1 MLRALFRFEIMYRT
15 TSCNALRASHIGQ
28 TVTLA
33 GWVNSRRDHGGVI
46 FIDLRDREGWTQ
58 VVFRPEEFA
67 QVSAAAHALRAEDV
81 VQVTGIVSAR
91 LKGTENA
98 KLATG
103 EIEIIASALTVLNK
117 AEVPPFPLDDPKV
130 NEDLRLEYRY
140 LDLRTAPMQRN
151 LKLRHRVV
159 KATRDFLDEAGFLEI
174 ETPVLSNPTPEG
186 ARDFL
191 VPSRLNPGT
200 FYALPQ
206 APQQYKQLLQVAG
219 LEKYFQIARCFR
231 DEDLRADR
239 QPEFTQIDIEASFVV
254 ENDIE
259 TLVEGLLSRIF
270 KEARGIDIPTP
281 FPRMPYAEAMSRYGS
296 DKPDTRFGLEL
307 KELTDIFTASQ
318 FKVFASIAT
327 GGGTIKAINAK
338 GAASLLSKEQ
348 LKKWEEWVKT
358 EFGAKGLAYIK
369 WGSGSDFSAWESPIV
384 KFFSDAE
391 KAALAER
398 MGFAEG
404 DVLFFG
410 ADAKLEPVC
419 EILGRVRLRCAELLG
434 LLKANADKLN
444 FLWVVDFPL
453 LAFSPEDNHWVAVHH
468 PFTRPKAEDIA
479 LLEAGEYGKVRAV
492 AYDVVLNG
500 VELGGGSVRIHEREL
515 QAKMFEV
522 LGVNAEEQQVKFGHI
537 LKAFSFGAPP
547 HGGLALGLDRLVM
560 LIAGAESIREVIAFP
575 KNNRGCDLMT
585 HSPVEVDFKQLRE
598 VYIQS
603 TAKKA

>member
-1 MLRALFRFEIMYRT
+1 MYR
-15 TSCNALRASHIGQ
+15 SHHCNQLRKTDEGQ

-46 FIDLRDREGWTQ
+46 FIDLRDREGLTQ
-58 VVFRPEEFA
+58 VVFRPEEQP
-67 QVSAAAHALRAEDV
+67 QVAEASHGLRSEDV
-81 VQVTGIVSAR
+81 IQITGKVCAR
-91 LKGTENA
+91 LEGTVNS
-98 KLATG
+98 KLGTG
-103 EIEIIASALTVLNK
+103 EIEIIASELTVLNK
-117 AEVPPFPLDDPKV
+117 SEVPPFPLDDPKV

-140 LDLRTAPMQRN
+140 LDLRTGHMQRN
-151 LKLRHRVV
+151 LRLRHRIV
-159 KATRDFLDEAGFLEI
+159 KATRDYLDDAGFLEI

-191 VPSRLNPGT
+191 VPSRLNPGS

-231 DEDLRADR
+231 DEDLRAER
-239 QPEFTQIDIEASFVV
+239 QPEFTQIDVEASFVTEV
-254 ENDIE
+254 EIQ
-259 TLVEGLLSRIF
+259 TLIEGLLVRIF
-270 KEARGIDIPTP
+270 REAKGVEIPTP
-281 FPRMPYAEAMSRYGS
+281 FPRMTYRDAMDRFGS
-296 DKPDTRFGLEL
+296 DKPDTRFAMDFVEL
-307 KELTDIFTASQ
+307 ADIFRESQ
-318 FKVFASIAT
+318 FKVFRAVADS
-327 GGGTIKAINAK
+327 GGVIKAINAK
-338 GAASLLSKEQ
+338 GAAALLSKEQ

-369 WGSGSDFSAWESPIV
+369 WSVGGEWESPIV

-391 KAALAER
+391 KAAITER

-410 ADAKLEPVC
+410 ADKWQAVC
-419 EILGRVRLRCAELLG
+419 DVLGRVRLRCGELLG
-434 LLKANADKLN
+434 LTANPDALN

-453 LAFSPEDNHWVAVHH
+453 LAFSAEDNKWVAVHH
-468 PFTRPKAEDIA
+468 PFTRPKAEDIGRMD
-479 LLEAGEYGKVRAV
+479 AGEFGDVRAV

-500 VELGGGSVRIHEREL
+500 VELGGGSIRIHEREL
-515 QAKMFEV
+515 QAKLFET
-522 LGVNAEEQQVKFGHI
+522 LGVNAEEQQVKFGHL

-547 HGGLALGLDRLVM
+547 HGGIALGLDRLVM
-560 LIAGAESIREVIAFP
+560 LIVGAESIRDVIAFP
-575 KNNRGCDLMT
+575 KNNRGVDLMT

-603 TAKKA
+603 TAKKG

>member
-1 MLRALFRFEIMYRT
+1 MYRT
-15 TSCNALRASHIGQ
+15 TSCNSLRTEHVGS

-33 GWVNSRRDHGGVI
+33 GWVNARRDHGGVT
-46 FIDLRDREGWTQ
+46 FVDLRDREGWTQ
-58 VVFRPEEFA
+58 VVFRPEEFPA
-67 QVSAAAHALRAEDV
+67 VAEAAHGLRAEDV
-81 VQVTGIVSAR
+81 IQVTGKVSAR
-91 LKGTENA
+91 LAGTDNS

-103 EIEIIASALTVLNK
+103 GIELIASELTVLNK

-140 LDLRTAPMQRN
+140 LDLRTAHMQRN

-174 ETPVLSNPTPEG
+174 ETPILSNPTPEG

-191 VPSRLNPGT
+191 VPSRLNPGS

-239 QPEFTQIDIEASFVV
+239 QPEFTQVDIEASFVG
-254 ENDIE
+254 EQDIQ

-270 KEARGIDIPTP
+270 KESRGVEIPTP
-281 FPRMPYAEAMSRYGS
+281 FPRMAYSEAMSRFGS
-296 DKPDTRFGLEL
+296 DKPDTRFGIEL
-307 KELTDIFTASQ
+307 TELTDIFTASQ
-318 FKVFASIAT
+318 FKVFASVAT
-327 GGGTIKAINAK
+327 GGGVIKAINAK
-338 GAASLLSKEQ
+338 GAAALLSKEQ

-358 EFGAKGLAYIK
+358 ECGAKGLAYVK
-369 WGSGSDFSAWESPIV
+369 WSAGGEWESPIV
-384 KFFSDAE
+384 KFFSEAE
-391 KAALAER
+391 KSALAER

-410 ADAKLEPVC
+410 ADAKLEAVC
-419 EILGRVRLRCAELLG
+419 EVLGRVRLRCADLLG

-468 PFTRPKAEDIA
+468 PFTRPKAEDVPA
-479 LLEAGEYGKVRAV
+479 MDAGDYAKVRAV

-500 VELGGGSVRIHEREL
+500 VELGGGSIRIHERDL
-515 QAKMFEV
+515 QAKLFSV
-522 LGVNAEEQQVKFGHI
+522 LGVNAEEQQVKFGHL

-575 KNNRGCDLMT
+575 KNNRGVDLMT
-585 HSPVEVDFKQLRE
+585 HSPVEVDFKLLRE
-598 VYIQS
+598 VYISS

>member
-1 MLRALFRFEIMYRT
+1 MYRT
-15 TSCNALRASHIGQ
+15 TSCNSLRAESVGQ

-46 FIDLRDREGWTQ
+46 FIDLRDREGRTQ
-58 VVFRPEEFA
+58 VVFRPEEFP
-67 QVSAAAHALRAEDV
+67 QVSEQAHGLRAEDV
-81 VQVTGIVSAR
+81 IQVTGKVAAR
-91 LKGTENA
+91 ITGTVNS

-103 EIEIIASALTVLNK
+103 EIEVIAAEINVLNK

-130 NEDLRLEYRY
+130 NEDLRMEYRY
-140 LDLRTAPMQRN
+140 LDLRTPHMQRN

-159 KATRDFLDEAGFLEI
+159 KSTRDFLDEAGFLEI

-239 QPEFTQIDIEASFVV
+239 QPEFTQIDIEASFVG
-254 ENDIE
+254 EQDIQ
-259 TLVEGLLSRIF
+259 TLVEGLLTRIF
-270 KEARGIDIPTP
+270 KESVGVDIPTP
-281 FPRMPYAEAMSRYGS
+281 FPRMPYSEAMNRFGS

-307 KELTDIFTASQ
+307 TELTDIFTASA

-327 GGGTIKAINAK
+327 TGGVIKAINAK
-338 GAASLLSKEQ
+338 GAAALLSKEQ

-358 EFGAKGLAYIK
+358 ECGAKGLAYVK
-369 WGSGSDFSAWESPIV
+369 WSEGGEWESPIV

-398 MGFAEG
+398 MDFKPG

-419 EILGRVRLRCAELLG
+419 EVLGRVRLRCAELLG
-434 LLKANADKLN
+434 LIKANADKLN

-468 PFTRPKAEDIA
+468 PFTRPKAEDVPA
-479 LLEAGEYGKVRAV
+479 MEAGEYAKVRAV

-500 VELGGGSVRIHEREL
+500 VELGGGSIRIHERDL
-515 QAKMFEV
+515 QAKLFSV

-560 LIAGAESIREVIAFP
+560 LIAGAESIRDVIAFP

-585 HSPVEVDFKQLRE
+585 QSPVEVDFKQLRE

-603 TAKKA
+603 TAKKS